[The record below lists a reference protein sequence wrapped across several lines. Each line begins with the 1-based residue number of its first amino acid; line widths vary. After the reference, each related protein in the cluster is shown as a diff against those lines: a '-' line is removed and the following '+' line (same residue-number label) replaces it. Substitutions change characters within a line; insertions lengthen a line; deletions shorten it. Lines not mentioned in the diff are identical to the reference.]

1 MNINQGTRGSLQKN
15 LLKLINFGCPSE
27 STCNKQHAGYNVKSG
42 VLGPLSLAQYILYK
56 DKKVNLFTDS
66 PRLNL
71 IPCVLSTDGN
81 ALKSCV
87 GLDIPVDIAFIEKSL
102 KITPEF
108 LHCIVTEVVIS
119 SVATLDNAISFSCS
133 AKYVPKPGKTGE
145 IAKGKILSQIRAL
158 QMCSCCQEITKVD
171 DHIIEYSSCCQEIT
185 KVDNHIIEYSDVC
198 SSRCELCV
206 QIKDVFVACIKL
218 GRSSYLPCLTAC
230 MRCSKHNQKCI
241 KRIYVAAI
249 ADCEEGNKAAFCS
262 LKDEIKQSRINPEF
276 ALLTP
281 IPDALHVGKSLK
293 AVFSNWYLKLGNERS
308 NIAIIRDL
316 RNKSTS
322 KVQTEIRKYLPKND
336 HVRNRDRQDPS
347 SALALTKFYQFR
359 NNKNFRNNKIYLR
372 QPERN
377 V

>member
-1 MNINQGTRGSLQKN
+1 MNINQGARGSLQKN

-133 AKYVPKPGKTGE
+133 AKYVPKPGKNGE
-145 IAKGKILSQIRAL
+145 IAKGKILSQIRTL
-158 QMCSCCQEITKVD
+158 QMC
-171 DHIIEYSSCCQEIT
+171 SCCQEIT